1 MYDPLGRRIEKS
13 SSATTSSFAYD
24 VIESGSAGDDGS
36 PACSGAD
43 SGSTS
48 GASEGIDP
56 ETAATVLPRFDAAAL
71 MIDYMGTVFCTPNWH
86 ASIQAA

>member
-1 MYDPLGRRIEKS
+1 VTVVAPDPVYADALTKV
-13 SSATTSSFAYD
+13 
-24 VIESGSAGDDGS
+24 VI
-36 PACSGAD
+36 
-43 SGSTS
+43 
-48 GASEGIDP
+48 IDP